1 MTTLPIIP
9 LNEELSE
16 QEAALAVE
24 AYLPTCAYGE
34 ASYDDLI
41 FNLPGKYLALRPEH
55 RDMQRVRN
63 EQKWVAALRNI
74 SAHHNK
80 PGNAIYEGRLV
91 KRRGG
96 GFQLAS
102 RAKEEQAKK
111 EKANG
116 SSKTSE
122 HEQRGA
128 DPGPR
133 QLCDKPHRT
142 GAG

>member
-9 LNEELSE
+9 LNDKLSE
-16 QEAALAVE
+16 QEATQAVL
-24 AYLPTCAYGE
+24 AYLPTCSKCE
-34 ASYDDLI
+34 ASYKQMKFDLP
-41 FNLPGKYLALRPEH
+41 NKYLALRPEH
-55 RDMQRVRN
+55 RDMQRVRK
-63 EQKWVAALRNI
+63 EELWVAALRNI

-80 PGNAIYEGRLV
+80 PGNAIYEGLLV

-133 QLCDKPHRT
+133 QLRDKPHRT